1 LAKSF
6 PEGHAPQD
14 ETDLGTRDFMTNGY
28 PLQTHVWADEGA
40 SPHQIMQDGR
50 TIVHQRCLRCG
61 RDFALELDG
70 SGWHALYVGVFRVEL
85 LAESVTARWLTEEC
99 PRQFLWT
106 QDQEARAMRQSPISV
121 RAQPAPKPITS
132 LFKNGYS
139 RPRIGPVPNRQR
151 PGQVGGDSD

>member
-1 LAKSF
+1 
-6 PEGHAPQD
+6 
-14 ETDLGTRDFMTNGY
+14 MTNGY
-28 PLQTHVWADEGA
+28 PLQTHVWADGGA
-40 SPHQIMQDGR
+40 APHQIMQDGR

-106 QDQEARAMRQSPISV
+106 QDEEARAMRRSPVQSE
-121 RAQPAPKPITS
+121 PAPTDATS
-132 LFKNGYS
+132 VFERRRSL
-139 RPRIGPVPNRQR
+139 IAVPKRTLAR
-151 PGQVGGDSD
+151 GDLD